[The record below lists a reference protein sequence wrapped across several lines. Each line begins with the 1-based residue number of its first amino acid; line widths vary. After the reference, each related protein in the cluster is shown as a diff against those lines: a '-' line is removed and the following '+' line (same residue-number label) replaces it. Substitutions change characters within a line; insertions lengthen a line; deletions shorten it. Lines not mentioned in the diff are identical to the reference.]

1 MFYAALQTGKY
12 KCYLRKDTRMP
23 MMYLPDCIRATT
35 EILQAPDERLNMR
48 TYNVTAM
55 SFTPEE
61 LVDEIRKYV
70 PHFDVSYE
78 PDARQAI
85 GISIILLAFV
95 KDWK

>member
-1 MFYAALQTGKY
+1 
-12 KCYLRKDTRMP
+12 MP

-35 EILQAPDERLNMR
+35 EILQAPNEALKMR

-70 PHFDVSYE
+70 PHFEVSYD
-78 PDARQAI
+78 PDDRQAI
-85 GISIILLAFV
+85 GNSMIILIAFV
-95 KDWK
+95 ENLK